1 MTDQKQ
7 SLNEGEVSMPRNIKN
22 YCYCS
27 KLIHNPT
34 KASHETINKVSK
46 INKFNKVNP
55 PPFPSPIW
63 PLSHPLY
70 TPSPLQFDPYKLKA
84 RQFSLYIGIE
94 GVNLR

>member
-55 PPFPSPIW
+55 P
-63 PLSHPLY
+63 LSHLPY
-70 TPSPLQFDPYKLKA
+70 DPFLIPYIPPPHSNSTHTNSKLA
-84 RQFSLYIGIE
+84 
-94 GVNLR
+94 NLAFTLALKELI

>member
-55 PPFPSPIW
+55 PPFPSPI
-63 PLSHPLY
+63 
-70 TPSPLQFDPYKLKA
+70 
-84 RQFSLYIGIE
+84 
-94 GVNLR
+94 